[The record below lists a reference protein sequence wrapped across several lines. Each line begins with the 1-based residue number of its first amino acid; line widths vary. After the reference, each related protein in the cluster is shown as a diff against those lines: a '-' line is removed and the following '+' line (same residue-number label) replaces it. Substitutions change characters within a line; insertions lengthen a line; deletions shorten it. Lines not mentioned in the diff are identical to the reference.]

1 MWNITQFL
9 KAGELRWTVWPSP
22 QNSTESPLG
31 LMSERGSFTSEIHLR
46 SPFTLFSQKSLPL
59 PPFQPWPPLPNRH
72 SAAMASNNS
81 RPTTPLPKPSPI
93 PRRRYCPL
101 HHPHPPS
108 AAGTTATG
116 HKSPYPSIRPITDAT
131 VETMPISVAPSLQSY
146 AHSVNAYYRLFVD
159 L

>member
-81 RPTTPLPKPSPI
+81 RPTTPLPKPSSM
-93 PRRRYCPL
+93 PRRRYRPL
-101 HHPHPPS
+101 HHPILPLQQAPQLRVTSHPTHPS
-108 AAGTTATG
+108 
-116 HKSPYPSIRPITDAT
+116 D
-131 VETMPISVAPSLQSY
+131 PSLMRPSKPCPFPSLPPY
-146 AHSVNAYYRLFVD
+146 NHTRIASTCIIVSS
-159 L
+159 